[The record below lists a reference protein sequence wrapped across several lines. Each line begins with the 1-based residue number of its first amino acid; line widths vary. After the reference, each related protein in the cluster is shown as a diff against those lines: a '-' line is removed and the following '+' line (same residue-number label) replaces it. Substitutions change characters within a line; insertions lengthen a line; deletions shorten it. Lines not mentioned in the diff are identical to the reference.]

1 MQELFPSMK
10 TAINA
15 TILKEEIEWTLVGD
29 DEASNEADVG
39 EKKESIVVISEDFV
53 DEDDD
58 AKPAADT
65 TAKSQVPPKHD
76 PNVIGAGV
84 VTGLCGFLLGGPLLA
99 AALGISAGY
108 AAENDTQGPLGKAA
122 RKVGDWA
129 VQTEQKVETYDE
141 QHHVSGKIN
150 SWLRSI
156 WQSIQR
162 TCACGE
168 HSYGS

>member
-1 MQELFPSMK
+1 MK

-15 TILKEEIEWTLVGD
+15 TILKEEIEWTLVD
-29 DEASNEADVG
+29 DNEVSNEDCTAEI
-39 EKKESIVVISEDFV
+39 EKKESITVTTDDFV
-53 DEDDD
+53 GNDDD
-58 AKPAADT
+58 AKPDAGT
-65 TAKSQVPPKHD
+65 TADSFSQPQHD

-108 AAENDTQGPLGKAA
+108 AAENDTRGPLGKAA
-122 RKVGDWA
+122 RQVGDWA
-129 VQTEQKVETYDE
+129 VETEQKVETYDE

-150 SWLRSI
+150 AWLRSI

-168 HSYGS
+168 RSYGY